1 VGKKKKRQIEGK
13 SYNPN
18 GDLDD
23 PWIFEVNLKS
33 SR

>member
-18 GDLDD
+18 GDLDE
-23 PWIFEVNLKS
+23 PRIFGVNLKS
-33 SR
+33 SS